1 MWRKTILKRDRDA
14 IIEHLESLSDSDL
27 VAAHNQYCQNTNN
40 SDDEVY
46 ENDEDFFNT
55 YFEGRMMEAIRA
67 VCYGSYNYSDEYV
80 KFNGYAN
87 LESFNSPNGE
97 IDLGDIADEI
107 LESPEDFDIEL
118 EDDDEEEEEEFDDLD
133 DDSDDEEEEE
143 EDLLT
148 IKNKKDATQN

>member
-27 VAAHNQYCQNTNN
+27 VSAHNQYCQNTNN

-55 YFEGRMMEAIRA
+55 YFEGRRMEAIRA
-67 VCYGSYNYSDEYV
+67 VCYGSYNYSDKYV

-87 LESFNSPNGE
+87 LESFNYPNVE

-107 LESPEDFDIEL
+107 LESPEDFNIEL
-118 EDDDEEEEEEFDDLD
+118 EDEEEGEEFDDLD
-133 DDSDDEEEEE
+133 DDSDYEEEEE

-148 IKNKKDATQN
+148 TKNKKDATQN